1 MEFTRAELTFL
12 DKFAR
17 SENLSLHDL
26 NEKFARAP
34 TTTRYGRNRCHGPLE
49 IFEDGVFG
57 TTPRKGLF
65 EVSLVFAMNLFNL
78 LIKFEKIGV
87 SVL

>member
-1 MEFTRAELTFL
+1 MNYLKASTRKTDVILVLQDEAE
-12 DKFAR
+12 
-17 SENLSLHDL
+17 
-26 NEKFARAP
+26 
-34 TTTRYGRNRCHGPLE
+34 YG
-49 IFEDGVFG
+49 FFG